1 MYIFK
6 PVVNS
11 GKHHRMIMSPT
22 YILPPCHLPDS
33 GTETNR
39 EQFEWRGHFSLFG
52 SGKSTSFK
60 NPSDF
65 CIIYFPLCLSVSLE
79 KT

>member
-11 GKHHRMIMSPT
+11 GKHHRMITSPT

-33 GTETNR
+33 GTETNG
-39 EQFEWRGHFSLFG
+39 EQFGEGIS
-52 SGKSTSFK
+52 
-60 NPSDF
+60 
-65 CIIYFPLCLSVSLE
+65 LCLDLGRAQVSKIPLIFV
-79 KT
+79 